1 MSLNFIPAL
10 TISSDF
16 GDNENKICHCSTFFP
31 SIYHEGM
38 GLNAMILVFF
48 KVEFYASICTILF
61 HPPQE
66 GL

>member
-1 MSLNFIPAL
+1 MSLNFIAAL

-38 GLNAMILVFF
+38 GLNAMILVF
-48 KVEFYASICTILF
+48 
-61 HPPQE
+61 
-66 GL
+66 